1 MKKTI
6 QLLACAAILCSAI
19 LNGCQKTGISGSNDG
34 TIRFSASAK
43 SATTKTAYSG
53 TVTNKVERI
62 DWLETDQIRIWS
74 DQAKHRYLDQ
84 NYADYQVKAGSIST
98 VEPKSTAEIIPI
110 TEYNG
115 MLNGLVWGED
125 AASKAYSFYSIY
137 PSTLKNSQITIG
149 AGGTV
154 TAKLPDNTTLTA
166 ASATKYVDA
175 SGNVVATADQAAY
188 TYSVFAPD
196 MNYAY
201 MTAAAQGQDPG
212 DNQTKT
218 VELSFVPAFTAFEIN
233 LTSAEDATDGFTLSG
248 LSLTAAGANDYLAG
262 TYTMTAGDLTT
273 VQDKK
278 NEDNTSA
285 GLKTVGVTFP
295 DNTTISQ
302 TAGVTT
308 TLFALPMTNA
318 GLITLTVATTTG
330 TATLPLTAQG
340 SEDPYIFAAGTK
352 YRINLLKVGNQWK
365 YKITLA
371 PEAMTWDLTLGTTT
385 YADQIQAGTTEI
397 SGMTETANN
406 YLSNDTSLDAA
417 YEAAEDKEQFKR
429 DNPGYNPQYYQ
440 VRTLKTDVTD
450 PYFEMVIYPKAPQ
463 GGYWMLQPQMENGG
477 FRIVVWDEDAYA
489 DDPDYTGSTDLW
501 GQIMNKPVTLH
512 IYPEKPLSQ
521 MDRTK
526 AYTLYFNAIFATDRD
541 FENYYNADTEVQ
553 DAHGDGTF
561 SYWYFVIP
569 VL

>member
-19 LNGCQKTGISGSNDG
+19 LTGCQKTGISGSNDG

-125 AASKAYSFYSIY
+125 AASKDYTFYSIY

-149 AGGTV
+149 AGGAV
-154 TAKLPDNTTLTA
+154 TAKLPDNTTLAA

-175 SGNVVATADQAAY
+175 SGNVVATAEQAAY

-201 MTAAAQGQDPG
+201 MTAAAEGKGPG

-233 LTSAEDATDGFTLSG
+233 LTSAEDAAEGFTLTG
-248 LSLTAAGANDYLAG
+248 LSLSAAGANDYLAG
-262 TYTMTAGDLTT
+262 SYTMTAGDLTT

-278 NEDNTSA
+278 NDDNTSA
-285 GLKTVGVTFP
+285 ALKTVGVTFP
-295 DNTTISQ
+295 ANTTINQ
-302 TAGVTT
+302 TKGVTT
-308 TLFALPMTNA
+308 TLFALPKTNA

-330 TATLPLTAQG
+330 TATLPLTEKG
-340 SEDPYIFAAGTK
+340 SDNPYPFVAGTK
-352 YRINLLKVGNQWK
+352 YRINLLKVGGQWK
-365 YKITLA
+365 YKITLSG
-371 PEAMTWDLTLGTTT
+371 EAIEWE
-385 YADQIQAGTTEI
+385 AIQKETNFMQHVQALAFDINGHTE
-397 SGMTETANN
+397 GDNNN
-406 YLSNDTSLDAA
+406 YYPVGT
-417 YEAAEDKEQFKR
+417 R
-429 DNPGYNPQYYQ
+429 DYNN
-440 VRTLKTDVTD
+440 RTLNMGV
-450 PYFEMVIYPKAPQ
+450 PNPHFEVKFTPQAPR
-463 GGYWMLQPQMENGG
+463 GGYWMLTPISEAGSG
-477 FRIVVWDEDAYA
+477 TSAFRVVVVGIDGEEESEDLRG
-489 DDPDYTGSTDLW
+489 P
-501 GQIMNKPVTLH
+501 IMSKEVTLR
-512 IYPEKPLSQ
+512 IYPTVSDDQ
-521 MDRTK
+521 RTEDH
-526 AYTLYFNAIFATDRD
+526 AISFLCYFSNSINFDDNST
-541 FENYYNADTEVQ
+541 FSADSEIQ

-561 SYWYFVIP
+561 SYWRFVIP
-569 VL
+569 EKLN